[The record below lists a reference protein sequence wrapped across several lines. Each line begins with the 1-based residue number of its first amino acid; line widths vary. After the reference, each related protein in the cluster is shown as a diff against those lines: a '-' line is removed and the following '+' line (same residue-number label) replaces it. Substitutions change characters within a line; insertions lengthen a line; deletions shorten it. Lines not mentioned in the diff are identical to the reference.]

1 MSSYFVHIFNAAIF
15 RIKFFFWCFFFV
27 SFSFDAFIMR
37 FIFYAGHMVKCAN
50 EMLTKRGHSFATCL
64 ILSRFQF
71 LLDAFHWMSL
81 LVSAISSF
89 YRLFFFFFFFFLHSF
104 HLQKPKLAKSNSVI
118 NNVRCYL
125 NWNAQLKWIAYMFAS
140 G

>member
-1 MSSYFVHIFNAAIF
+1 MNNIGTFCQVILCTFSTLQFFALNSSSGV
-15 RIKFFFWCFFFV
+15 FFFV

-125 NWNAQLKWIAYMFAS
+125 N
-140 G
+140 